1 MTRYIYLRRGG
12 IVEHISET
20 PNEEMTGVES
30 VIEVSD
36 DAVDVGILYVYN
48 YDDDTF
54 SSPEEKKGRS
64 IDVPGFFLLFKSDE
78 RLKARELRATD
89 PIIDDF
95 WTILEDPRTVVVNM
109 SIQQVQDAIGY
120 ILTKVEENGVVL
132 DVQARLAEILS
143 GTAPS

>member
-1 MTRYIYLRRGG
+1 MMFRLTDIATDEVVAESVSEPILIGNVWHAGG
-12 IVEHISET
+12 IRVTDTSGAYHVVK
-20 PNEEMTGVES
+20 EEG
-30 VIEVSD
+30 
-36 DAVDVGILYVYN
+36 
-48 YDDDTF
+48 
-54 SSPEEKKGRS
+54 PRS